1 MGTTEHHE
9 TPTHST
15 HGPRSGMA
23 TEPTTAPAPTTQ
35 TPTAGP
41 GTTFETLAVCGFI
54 FGLFAIVAAVFAVGL
69 AARAVDEAK
78 DSTGGT
84 EVTQSAGGVSTLE
97 VSLKDFLIE
106 PEDLRVNTGAVLQ
119 ISNDGA
125 VVHNLAVD
133 GTASDMFDPGG
144 SGTLDLGDL
153 QPGSYAM
160 ICEVPGH
167 EAAGMRGTLVIE

>member
-1 MGTTEHHE
+1 MSTTEHHE
-9 TPTHST
+9 THTPATDGS
-15 HGPRSGMA
+15 RSGTAA
-23 TEPTTAPAPTTQ
+23 TPTTAPAPAQ
-35 TPTAGP
+35 TPTAAP

-54 FGLFAIVAAVFAVGL
+54 FGIFAIVAAVFAVGL

-78 DSTGGT
+78 ASNGGGT
-84 EVTQSAGGVSTLE
+84 EAAQPAGGASTLE
-97 VSLKDFLIE
+97 VSLKDFAID
-106 PEDLRVNTGAVLQ
+106 PEDLQVDAGAVLQ
-119 ISNDGA
+119 ISNEGA
-125 VVHNLAVD
+125 VAHNLAVD

-153 QPGSYAM
+153 QPGSYTM